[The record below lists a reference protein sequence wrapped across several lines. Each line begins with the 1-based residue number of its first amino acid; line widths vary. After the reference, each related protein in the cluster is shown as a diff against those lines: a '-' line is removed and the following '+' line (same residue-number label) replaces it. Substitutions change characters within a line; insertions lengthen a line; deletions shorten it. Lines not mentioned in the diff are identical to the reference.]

1 MNNTAIKNNNDISAN
16 DVAQFLKDNPAFFL
30 KNEALLAD
38 LYLPHA
44 SGDAVSLLERQVS
57 ILRERNIDMRKRVSE
72 LLENGQRN
80 DALFLK
86 TKNLVLELLRTKNI
100 NELMLRLKDYCLA
113 EFQVDQVQCLLIANE
128 NTHKVTNATVIA
140 EAEVELKFSALL
152 NSDKSVSGNFREQEL
167 ELLFNNN
174 HHGIASAIT
183 QPIVL
188 EGKAIAF
195 LSLGSFDAEYFKS
208 GMDTLFLNFIADI
221 LAQLIPRNL

>member
-1 MNNTAIKNNNDISAN
+1 MSNTAVKSDNEISAD

-30 KNEALLAD
+30 NNEALLAD

-86 TKNLVLELLRTKNI
+86 TKNLVLELLKTKNI
-100 NELMLRLKDYCLA
+100 NELMLRLKEYCLA
-113 EFQVDQVQCLLIANE
+113 EFQVDQVQCILVANE
-128 NTHKVTNATVIA
+128 NTHKVTNAAVIA
-140 EAEVELKFSALL
+140 EAEIELKFPAIL
-152 NSDKSVSGNFREQEL
+152 NSEKSVSGAFREQEL

-174 HHGIASAIT
+174 HHGVASAIT
-183 QPIVL
+183 QPIVAN
-188 EGKAIAF
+188 GKAIAF
-195 LSLGSFDAEYFKS
+195 LSLGSFDAAHFKS

-221 LAQLIPRNL
+221 LCELIPRYL